1 MYLAKTFLVFFEM
14 RVQRWEENE
23 KRNSGRLGCVEED
36 ISHLWLLYVVFFFT
50 LLVG

>member
-1 MYLAKTFLVFFEM
+1 MYLPKTFLVFFELG
-14 RVQRWEENE
+14 VQRWEENE
-23 KRNSGRLGCVEED
+23 KRNGGKLGCVEED